1 MTASCSD
8 LQLWILAWEESL
20 LPFTPISLLALL
32 GKSQRRNLIGCLG
45 HVLMTKPITIIEEA
59 LGSPVWITSLF
70 HPMTREA
77 GSSCLGLGSEWVSP
91 QENNCLC
98 TFLLP
103 GGVHAPAHPFFPSP
117 SRAYGEGL
125 ETEVHHSYQAYIQ
138 QGFTEHLLSTCTSPG
153 LSFLLCTN
161 KVRFT
166 LQECVCPANHPSEHL
181 LYTEDTE
188 MRRQSLPPGAHIL
201 VRLQAM

>member
-32 GKSQRRNLIGCLG
+32 GKSQRRNRIGCLG
-45 HVLMTKPITIIEEA
+45 HVLMTEPITIIEEA

-77 GSSCLGLGSEWVSP
+77 GSICLGLGSEWVSP
-91 QENNCLC
+91 QENNYPC

-125 ETEVHHSYQAYIQ
+125 ETEVHHSAMLSFSK
-138 QGFTEHLLSTCTSPG
+138 GLLSTYSVPVPPRALVFSSVQTRLDLLFKSVFVQPTIP
-153 LSFLLCTN
+153 LSTYCIP
-161 KVRFT
+161 R
-166 LQECVCPANHPSEHL
+166 
-181 LYTEDTE
+181 
-188 MRRQSLPPGAHIL
+188 IL
-201 VRLQAM
+201 R

>member
-1 MTASCSD
+1 
-8 LQLWILAWEESL
+8 
-20 LPFTPISLLALL
+20 
-32 GKSQRRNLIGCLG
+32 
-45 HVLMTKPITIIEEA
+45 
-59 LGSPVWITSLF
+59 
-70 HPMTREA
+70 MTREA
-77 GSSCLGLGSEWVSP
+77 GSICLGLGSEWVSP
-91 QENNCLC
+91 QENNCLRA
-98 TFLLP
+98 FLLP
-103 GGVHAPAHPFFPSP
+103 GRVHVPAHLFFPSP

-125 ETEVHHSYQAYIQ
+125 ETEVHHSTRLSFSK
-138 QGFTEHLLSTCTSPG
+138 GLLSTYSVPVPPRALVFCSVQ
-153 LSFLLCTN
+153 